1 MTAGVAEAL
10 NNASSSV
17 STAFFFAKRSDERL
31 ISLLLKRKLVEV
43 SAFVN
48 QAHIK
53 LHKTNIKPQFFF
65 FSIQNGQFPLRFN
78 VHNHHPIIYQ
88 PDTIMREK
96 GPENTQFL
104 GLL

>member
-17 STAFFFAKRSDERL
+17 STAFVFARRSDERL
-31 ISLLLKRKLVEV
+31 ISLLFKRELVEVLAKCREV

-65 FSIQNGQFPLRFN
+65 FSIQNGQFHLRFN
-78 VHNHHPIIYQ
+78 VHNHHSILATPHY
-88 PDTIMREK
+88 
-96 GPENTQFL
+96 L
-104 GLL
+104 SA